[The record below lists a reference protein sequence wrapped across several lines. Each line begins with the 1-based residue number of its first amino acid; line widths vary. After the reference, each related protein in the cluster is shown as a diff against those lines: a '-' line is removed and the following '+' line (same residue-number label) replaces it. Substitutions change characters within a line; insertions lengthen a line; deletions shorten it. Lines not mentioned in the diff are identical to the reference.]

1 MLYPEHFEEKIGFT
15 PLRRMM
21 VDLCDTPV
29 GARITEEAGMS
40 VNREEILRWLKES
53 HEASVILSER
63 QDFPDLAAVDLSRFI
78 AKGMI
83 EGAFLDVT
91 EWHEIR
97 WLLASVRQVV
107 SFFEKADPVRFGAL
121 RSWVEPIRYSPVIHE
136 KIDQVFNRQGE
147 IRDQASPELKKIR
160 GDIQSRHAQVTRS
173 MERIM
178 AKARQDGLI
187 DKDTQAT
194 LREGRLVIPL
204 PAAHK
209 RSVKGLIHDE
219 SATGKTTY
227 VEPVELVELNNEIRE
242 LELAERREI
251 VKILTQ
257 LTSALRPY
265 FPDMERWNGILGY
278 LDHIRSRARLSNRW
292 SGILPGIMDDEGIA
306 WTGARHPHLFLVF
319 QKEGREVVTQDITLT
334 SNERILI
341 ISGPNAGGKSV
352 CMKTVGLVQ
361 YMIQSGILPPLTEG
375 SASGVFSDFLIDI
388 GDEQSLEN
396 DLSTYS
402 SHLHHMKNFLR
413 MAKRGTL
420 FLIDEFG
427 AGTEPQMGGAIAEA
441 ILSHLTASGAFGVIT
456 THYANLKHFGSHHNG
471 VVNGA
476 MLFDTQKM
484 RPMFR
489 LEIGKPGS
497 SFAFEIARNIGLPE
511 QILEAATELVGPDHT
526 RFDRNLREIAR
537 DKRYWER
544 KRDKIRL
551 TEKEL
556 EKLLERYGEEAD
568 RLKRERDSQV
578 RELKAKSGEIVEQ
591 LNRRIEQTIREIRES
606 QADREKTRALR
617 TSLENDLKA
626 MQADIGKLET
636 EGLKQR
642 AKVNQERERLQ
653 RILKR
658 EPEAVKP
665 EYPDPETGSFRPGQK
680 IRVASKGIWAE
691 VIEHRKGSLLVSVG
705 QMITT
710 VNEREA
716 EAVSEEE
723 FNKETG
729 ATARSKRFS
738 GIDLEYRRLNFSPQL
753 DIRGM
758 RGDEALQR
766 VTEFMDEAVMVGE
779 RNLRILHGKGDGI
792 LRQLVRDFLS
802 GIDLVD
808 QFKDEDIRV
817 GGTGVT
823 LVRLSF

>member
-1 MLYPEHFEEKIGFT
+1 ML
-15 PLRRMM
+15 
-21 VDLCDTPV
+21 VNLCDTPV
-29 GARITEEAGMS
+29 GVRITEEAVMS
-40 VNREEILRWLKES
+40 INRDVILRWLQES
-53 HEASVILSER
+53 HEASSILSER
-63 QDFPDLAAVDLSRFI
+63 HDFPDLAAVDLSRFI

-83 EGAFLDVT
+83 EGAFLDIP

-97 WLLASVRQVV
+97 LLLASVRLVV
-107 SFFEKADPVRFGAL
+107 SFFEKADPVKFRAL
-121 RSWVEPIRYSPVIHE
+121 RSWVEPIRYSPLIHE

-147 IRDQASPELKKIR
+147 IKDQASPELKKIR
-160 GDIQSRHAQVTRS
+160 SDIQSRHAQVSRS

-178 AKARQDGLI
+178 SKARQDGLI

-219 SATGKTTY
+219 SATGKTSY

-257 LTSALRPY
+257 LTSVLRPY
-265 FPDMERWNGILGY
+265 FPDMEKWNGIIGY
-278 LDHIRSRARLSNRW
+278 LDHVRSRARLSNRW
-292 SGILPGIMDDEGIA
+292 SGILPDIRDEDGIA

-319 QKEGREVVTQDITLT
+319 QKEGREVIAQDIVL
-334 SNERILI
+334 SPKERILI

-352 CMKTVGLVQ
+352 CLKTVGLIQ
-361 YMIQSGILPPLTEG
+361 YMIQSGILPPLNEG
-375 SASGVFSDFLIDI
+375 SVSGVFSKFLIDI

-402 SHLHHMKNFLR
+402 SHLHHMKNFIR
-413 MAKRGTL
+413 MAGPGAL

-456 THYANLKHFGSHHNG
+456 THYANLKHFGSNHDG

-511 QILEAATELVGPDHT
+511 EILETATQLVGSDYT

-544 KRDKIRL
+544 KRDRIRL

-556 EKLLERYGEEAD
+556 ENLLERYGAEAD
-568 RLKRERDSQV
+568 RLKQDRDKQI
-578 RELKAKSGEIVEQ
+578 RELKSKTEEIVSQ
-591 LNRRIEQTIREIRES
+591 LNRRIEQTIREIREN
-606 QADREKTRALR
+606 QADREKTRAIR
-617 TSLENDLKA
+617 NTLESDLKT
-626 MQADIGKLET
+626 MQEEIGKLET
-636 EGLKQR
+636 DGQKLR
-642 AKVNQERERLQ
+642 SKVEQERERLH
-653 RILKR
+653 RKLKKA
-658 EPEAVKP
+658 PEIPKP

-691 VIEHRKGSLLVSVG
+691 VIEHRKGSLLVSIG

-716 EAVSEEE
+716 EIVSEDE
-723 FNKETG
+723 FNRETG
-729 ATARSKRFS
+729 TTAKSKRFS

-753 DIRGM
+753 DIRGL
-758 RGDEALQR
+758 RGEEALQR
-766 VTEFMDEAVMVGE
+766 VSEFIDEAVMVGE
-779 RNLRILHGKGDGI
+779 SNLRILHGKGDGI
-792 LRQLVRDFLS
+792 LRLLVRDFLS
-802 GIDLVD
+802 GIDLVGN
-808 QFKDEDIRV
+808 FRDEDIRV

-823 LVRLSF
+823 LVKLSF